1 MRLLQRYLLKL
12 FIPTFVVAMLFFI
25 LLLQLGDLFANIVAY
40 LQNGAQFKDIVKVMW
55 LYIPKCIAYSVP
67 LAILFAGSYTMGNL
81 YAQNELTSIFSA
93 GISLGRFTLP
103 LLVLGFFFSVGMI
116 FFEDNVVIKYFYE
129 KTQLSKKLLQEEESL
144 DTQDLVILSELGK
157 IVYTA
162 DYFNAENQTLANAYI
177 IVRDEDGNLSLIIKS
192 SHMAWNED
200 RWTTDSAEVYRFDEK
215 NIVSCLNH
223 IPDNIILS
231 EPPVNF
237 QKNLSSVD
245 EMRISEA
252 KEFIAALKK
261 NGLPY
266 YEALSKYH
274 RRFSFPFT
282 IFIVLFFSISLGGK
296 FKKNILLM
304 SILFSLGIATLFYVT
319 EMVTMLSAKWE
330 YISPLAGAWT
340 PIFIF
345 SILSIFLLKNSRT

>member
-1 MRLLQRYLLKL
+1 MSLLQRYLLKL
-12 FIPTFVVAMLFFI
+12 FIPAFIVAMLFFI

-40 LQNGAQFKDIVKVMW
+40 LQNGAQFKDIVMVMW

-81 YAQNELTSIFSA
+81 YVQNELTSIFSA
-93 GISLGRFTLP
+93 GISLARFTLP
-103 LLVLGFFFSVGMI
+103 LLVLGFVFSVGMI
-116 FFEDNVVIKYFYE
+116 FFEDNIVIKYFYE
-129 KTQLSKKLLQEEESL
+129 KTKLSKKLLQEEESL

-157 IVYTA
+157 TVYTA
-162 DYFNAENQTLANAYI
+162 DYFNAENQTLLNAYI
-177 IVRDEDGNLSLIIKS
+177 IIRDEDGNLSFIIKS
-192 SHMAWNED
+192 NRMIWQDD
-200 RWTTDSAEVYRFDEK
+200 RWTADSAEVYGFDSK
-215 NIVSCLNH
+215 DTVSFLTS
-223 IPDNIILS
+223 IPDEIVLA
-231 EPPVNF
+231 EPPSNF

-345 SILSIFLLKNSRT
+345 SILSILLLKKSRT

>member
-177 IVRDEDGNLSLIIKS
+177 IIRDEDGNLSLVIKS
-192 SHMAWNED
+192 SHMVWNED

-215 NIVSCLNH
+215 NSVSCLNN

-231 EPPVNF
+231 EPPANF

>member
-12 FIPTFVVAMLFFI
+12 FIPTFVVAMLFFV

-177 IVRDEDGNLSLIIKS
+177 IVRDEDGNLSLVIKS
-192 SHMAWNED
+192 SHMVWNED

-215 NIVSCLNH
+215 NSVSCLNN

-231 EPPVNF
+231 EPPANF

>member
-12 FIPTFVVAMLFFI
+12 FIPTFIVAMLFFI

-40 LQNGAQFKDIVKVMW
+40 LQNGAKFKDIVKVMW

-116 FFEDNVVIKYFYE
+116 FFEDNIVIKYFYE
-129 KTQLSKKLLQEEESL
+129 KTKLSKKLLQEEESL

-162 DYFNAENQTLANAYI
+162 DYFNAEAQTLSNAYI
-177 IVRDEDGNLSLIIKS
+177 IIRDEDGNLSLIIKS
-192 SHMAWNED
+192 SRMVWEND
-200 RWTTDSAEVYRFDEK
+200 RWRTDDAEVYRFSEK
-215 NIVSCLNH
+215 NIVICSSL
-223 IPDNIILS
+223 IPDDIILS
-231 EPPVNF
+231 EPPFNF

-345 SILSIFLLKNSRT
+345 SILSVYLLRKSRT

>member
-1 MRLLQRYLLKL
+1 MKLLQRYLLKL

-177 IVRDEDGNLSLIIKS
+177 IVRDEDGNLSLVIKS
-192 SHMAWNED
+192 SHMVWNED
-200 RWTTDSAEVYRFDEK
+200 RWTTDSAEVYPKLIPHPTSLRAGSSDRRIGDEGEV
-215 NIVSCLNH
+215 VSEEGSTSHDSDH
-223 IPDNIILS
+223 I
-231 EPPVNF
+231 
-237 QKNLSSVD
+237 
-245 EMRISEA
+245 
-252 KEFIAALKK
+252 
-261 NGLPY
+261 
-266 YEALSKYH
+266 
-274 RRFSFPFT
+274 
-282 IFIVLFFSISLGGK
+282 
-296 FKKNILLM
+296 
-304 SILFSLGIATLFYVT
+304 GI
-319 EMVTMLSAKWE
+319 
-330 YISPLAGAWT
+330 
-340 PIFIF
+340 
-345 SILSIFLLKNSRT
+345 

>member
-12 FIPTFVVAMLFFI
+12 FIPTFVVAMLFFV

-177 IVRDEDGNLSLIIKS
+177 IVRDEDGNLSLVIKS
-192 SHMAWNED
+192 SHMVWNED
-200 RWTTDSAEVYRFDEK
+200 RWTTESAEVYRFDEK

-231 EPPVNF
+231 EPPSNF

>member
-1 MRLLQRYLLKL
+1 MKLIQRYLLKL
-12 FIPTFVVAMLFFI
+12 FLPTFIVAMLFFI
-25 LLLQLGDLFANIVAY
+25 LLLELGDLFANIVAY
-40 LQNGAQFKDIVKVMW
+40 LQNGAGFKDIIKVMW
-55 LYIPKCIAYSVP
+55 LYIPKCISYSLP

-81 YAQNELTSIFSA
+81 YARNELTSIFSA

-103 LLVLGFFFSVGMI
+103 LLVLGILFSLGMI

-129 KTQLSKKLLQEEESL
+129 KTKLSKELLKKEESL

-162 DYFNAENQTLANAYI
+162 DYFNAENKTLSNAYI
-177 IVRDEDGNLSLIIKS
+177 IVRDENGNLSLIIKS
-192 SHMAWNED
+192 AYMVWDKD
-200 RWTTDSAEVYRFDEK
+200 RWTADDAEVYKFNEK
-215 NIVSCLNH
+215 NIVNCSNL
-223 IPDNIILS
+223 IPDDLVLS
-231 EPPVNF
+231 ESPSNF

-245 EMRISEA
+245 EMRISDA
-252 KEFIAALKK
+252 KEFIINLKK

-304 SILFSLGIATLFYVT
+304 SILVSVGIASLFYVT

-345 SILSIFLLKNSRT
+345 SILSIYLLKKSRT

>member
-1 MRLLQRYLLKL
+1 MKLLQRYLLKL
-12 FIPTFVVAMLFFI
+12 FIPTFVVAMLFFV
-25 LLLQLGDLFANIVAY
+25 LLLQLGDLFANVVAY

-192 SHMAWNED
+192 SHMVWNED

-215 NIVSCLNH
+215 NSVSCLNN

-231 EPPVNF
+231 EPPSNF

-345 SILSIFLLKNSRT
+345 SILSVYLLKKSRT

>member
-177 IVRDEDGNLSLIIKS
+177 IVRDEDGNLSLVIKS
-192 SHMAWNED
+192 SHMVWNED

-215 NIVSCLNH
+215 NSVSCLNN

-231 EPPVNF
+231 EPPANF

>member
-1 MRLLQRYLLKL
+1 MKLIHRYLLRL
-12 FIPTFVVAMLFFI
+12 FLPTFIAAILFFV
-25 LLLQLGDLFANIVAY
+25 LLLQLGDLFANIVSY
-40 LQNGAQFKDIVKVMW
+40 LQNEARFKDILKVMW
-55 LYIPKCIAYSVP
+55 LYLPKCIAYSIP

-93 GISLGRFTLP
+93 GISLAQFTLP
-103 LLVLGFFFSVGMI
+103 LLILGLCLSIGMI
-116 FFEDNVVIKYFYE
+116 FFEDKIVIKYFYE

-144 DTQDLVILSELGK
+144 DRQDLILLSELGK

-162 DYFNAENQTLANAYI
+162 DYFNAESKTLSNTYI
-177 IVRDEDGNLSLIIKS
+177 IVRDEYGNLSLIIKS
-192 SHMAWNED
+192 SRIFWNED
-200 RWTTDSAEVYRFDEK
+200 RWAADNAEVYKFDEK
-215 NIVSCLNH
+215 NMVTYLNK
-223 IPDNIILS
+223 IPDDIILS
-231 EPPVNF
+231 EAPANF
-237 QKNLSSVD
+237 QRNLSSVD
-245 EMRISEA
+245 EMKISEA
-252 KEFIAALKK
+252 RAFIEALKK
-261 NGLPY
+261 NGLPF

-319 EMVTMLSAKWE
+319 EMVTMLCAKWE

-340 PIFIF
+340 PILIF
-345 SILSIFLLKNSRT
+345 FLLSIYLLRNSRT